1 MSAKHHQK
9 IKKILN
15 KLILNGIEKTY
26 GSNTV
31 LQFVQ
36 WEINTDVYWL
46 KGGNGTGKTTL
57 FRIISG
63 QTPFNGSVILDGLNL
78 KDKPTQFKE
87 KISYAEAEPQYP
99 AFVTGQELINFYKD
113 VRKANQTE
121 IDRLTDFFEMTSFL
135 VQKVGGYSSGM
146 LKKLSLI
153 CAFIGDADLYILDE
167 PLITIDAASA
177 DKLYL
182 LIREKSKLGKS
193 FLISSHQEVDNT
205 KLPLDCIFK
214 IEDKQIVK
222 C

>member
-1 MSAKHHQK
+1 M
-9 IKKILN
+9 
-15 KLILNGIEKTY
+15 GINA
-26 GSNTV
+26 G
-31 LQFVQ
+31 
-36 WEINTDVYWL
+36 VYWL

-63 QTPFNGSVILDGLNL
+63 QTPYNGSVILDGLSL

-99 AFVTGQELINFYKD
+99 AFVTGQELINFYKE

-121 IDRLTDFFEMTSFL
+121 IDSLTDLFEMTSFL
-135 VQKVGGYSSGM
+135 AQKVGGYSSGM

-167 PLITIDAASA
+167 PLITIDVASA

-182 LIREKSKLGKS
+182 LIREKSKVGKS

-205 KLPLDCIFK
+205 KLPLHGIFK